1 MRGNDTVG
9 SEYYLQLSDVRLIEH
24 NRDNQFP
31 LDAVKLGGLVGES
44 IFATSEGQ
52 FHYNNCCCVWQDRVG
67 STSCDASQ
75 PEGDQVRGG
84 RVIQTNCTDI
94 TRNCISSSSHPLR
107 RPSSGRME
115 AVVADQSLF
124 RRLRRGGSGGIERAG
139 RAAALLVAELTRRG
153 ATLGAQTDSCPSG
166 DDQHSASRGGRLV
179 GAAWARIGRE
189 PVLLPSDR
197 SGRTSGPGGNERP
210 VRLVC

>member
-1 MRGNDTVG
+1 M
-9 SEYYLQLSDVRLIEH
+9 
-24 NRDNQFP
+24 
-31 LDAVKLGGLVGES
+31 GES

-94 TRNCISSSSHPLR
+94 TRNCISSSSHLR

-153 ATLGAQTDSCPSG
+153 ATLGAQSDSSWRRQG
-166 DDQHSASRGGRLV
+166 AAGRGGAETGLR
-179 GAAWARIGRE
+179 G
-189 PVLLPSDR
+189 DR
-197 SGRTSGPGGNERP
+197 SAGQTGGNERP
-210 VRLVC
+210 VRLVS